1 MHKSHWLIRNDQI
14 CIFKIGPYG
23 HWKTF
28 AVGSIDKR
36 ISTCSLTC
44 PAVGRATPV
53 IILTAVL
60 LPAPLCPKS
69 PITSP
74 EGNRYTQNSTL
85 QWKSHKCCS
94 MAHRVSNHRHYA
106 TYSSHTRLS
115 VATSFILQAS
125 KRRCK
130 ENEEENA
137 QGHAA
142 NLRLSWNLKRLFFF
156 FCI

>member
-1 MHKSHWLIRNDQI
+1 
-14 CIFKIGPYG
+14 
-23 HWKTF
+23 
-28 AVGSIDKR
+28 
-36 ISTCSLTC
+36 
-44 PAVGRATPV
+44 
-53 IILTAVL
+53 
-60 LPAPLCPKS
+60 
-69 PITSP
+69 
-74 EGNRYTQNSTL
+74 
-85 QWKSHKCCS
+85 

-130 ENEEENA
+130 ENEEETA

-156 FCI
+156 FAFNPYAAKPAVCEEGCTVVPQGVPSWELIPVVKLIISLKKEVHPS